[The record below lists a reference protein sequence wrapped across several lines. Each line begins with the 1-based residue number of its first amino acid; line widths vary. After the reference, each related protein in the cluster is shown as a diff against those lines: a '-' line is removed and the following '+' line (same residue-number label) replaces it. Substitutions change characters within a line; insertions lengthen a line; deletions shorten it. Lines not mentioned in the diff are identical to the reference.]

1 MNDITLNIKG
11 MKCGGCQKRVEDALS
26 ALPGVSSVKVDL
38 KRGEVQVAYD
48 GASTTPDQIKKKITE
63 TGYQVA

>member
-1 MNDITLNIKG
+1 MNEIALNVKG

-38 KRGEVQVAYD
+38 KRGGVQVAYD

-63 TGYQVA
+63 IGYQVA